1 MTRDILGVL
10 LAGGQSRRMGRP
22 DKFLFQHRDRTLL
35 QHCLERA
42 EPQVNELVISAN
54 GDPARLAHYGLEV
67 IPDLWTD
74 YPGPLA
80 GIISVMAWAQK
91 ARKDYA
97 WLASFATDTPY
108 FPEDLVVRLSSCAE
122 RHKAPLVIAA
132 AGGDQ
137 HYTFAL
143 WSIQLLPQLLE
154 RFAAGERALHRIV
167 QSLGGVTETF
177 AKGTDFFNINTP
189 DDWQALS
196 DRASRF

>member
-22 DKFLFQHRDRTLL
+22 DKFLLQHRDRTLL

-108 FPEDLVVRLSSCAE
+108 FPMDLVARLRSCAE
-122 RHKAPLVIAA
+122 RQDAKVAIAA
-132 AGGDQ
+132 AGSDN

-143 WSIQLLPQLLE
+143 WSIQLLPQLLDH
-154 RFAAGERALHRIV
+154 FAQEERALHRIAR
-167 QSLGGVTETF
+167 SLGGVTEAF
-177 AKGTDFFNINTP
+177 DHETDFFNLNTP
-189 DDWQALS
+189 DDWQTLQQ
-196 DRASRF
+196 RQN